1 MSRGLLN
8 FLIALLVDGVT
19 TSPFSLVPLVG
30 VTGVDEIGSG
40 VGGGRMTGA

>member
-8 FLIALLVDGVT
+8 FLIALLADGVT